1 MVRQTDVG
9 TVVESLTDCFV
20 LRLSSS
26 SAVMTVV
33 GPAILNEDE
42 NGCPNCGIPVFQAEA
57 LLAGRNNNKN

>member
-1 MVRQTDVG
+1 
-9 TVVESLTDCFV
+9 
-20 LRLSSS
+20 
-26 SAVMTVV
+26 MTVV